1 MGERMSSNS
10 FIIEYFVRF
19 VYFVVFLFITSLIS
33 MGLLYASVY
42 FSIYVYD
49 IQDFVKFIPMI
60 TGLPLTI
67 YSWWL
72 AKESAIAFSDYNC
85 YFLEAIIVS
94 VKKTGMFISLIPIVG
109 RFFESENK

>member
-1 MGERMSSNS
+1 MSSNS
-10 FIIEYFVRF
+10 LITEYFVRL

-49 IQDFVKFIPMI
+49 IQGFMKIIPMI
-60 TGLPLTI
+60 IGIPLTI

-72 AKESAIAFSDYNC
+72 AKESASAFTDHNC
-85 YFLEAIIVS
+85 YFMEAIIVS
-94 VKKTGMFISLIPIVG
+94 IKKTGMFISLIPIVG
-109 RFFESENK
+109 KLFDRY